1 LHGKCAE
8 EGQIAGRLGQQDASI
23 SISLSGG
30 AADKQTLTFTWRE
43 KEERKISQKMG
54 RYVKYLYRN

>member
-43 KEERKISQKMG
+43 KKGTENIYK
-54 RYVKYLYRN
+54 YVEVFQVNIE